1 MNRAR
6 GSGRQS
12 RERQTETP
20 SSGAPAPKK
29 TRDRLLHPRAR
40 GYAAASAQAIAERC
54 GVAAGTLYRHF
65 PSKAD
70 LFVEL
75 VRGPHQG
82 QTVDPVTHG
91 STRDR
96 IELTEGETL

>member
-1 MNRAR
+1 MKRAR

-20 SSGAPAPKK
+20 SSGAPASKK

-40 GYAAASAQAIAERC
+40 GYAAASVQAIAERC
-54 GVAAGTLYRHF
+54 GVAAGTLYQHF

-75 VRGPHQG
+75 EKGPHVG
-82 QTVDPVTHG
+82 LTVDSVTHR

-96 IELTEGETL
+96 IGLPRG